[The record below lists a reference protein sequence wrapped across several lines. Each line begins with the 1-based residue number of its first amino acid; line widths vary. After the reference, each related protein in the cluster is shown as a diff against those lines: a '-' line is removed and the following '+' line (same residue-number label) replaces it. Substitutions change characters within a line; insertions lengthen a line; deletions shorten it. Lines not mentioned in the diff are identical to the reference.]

1 MNDLLR
7 AVTDFGFPLV
17 LCLILIW
24 MIQTAGKTIIRT
36 VVEPLVGAHKEFL
49 GRLEKQIDGQ
59 TKILESIKDLQ
70 TEVLRRLD

>member
-1 MNDLLR
+1 MNDILR

-24 MIQTAGKTIIRT
+24 MIQTSGKTIIRT
-36 VVEPLVGAHKEFL
+36 VVAPLVGAHKEFL
-49 GRLEKQIDGQ
+49 GRLEQQLDGQ
-59 TKILESIKDLQ
+59 PKILASIKDLQ